1 MTDKKK
7 VITISLRQDQIEF
20 LNEMNAVSKVSK
32 SEIIRQCLD
41 RAAPDLMGAL
51 EAMKKHGFRP
61 ATKTERKRAPKKKT
75 ATKKTASTAAEK
87 KWNDLK

>member
-1 MTDKKK
+1 MTERKK
-7 VITISLRQDQIEF
+7 VITISLRQDQIQFLDEF
-20 LNEMNAVSKVSK
+20 NAVSKVSK

-61 ATKTERKRAPKKKT
+61 ATKTERKQSNKRASKS
-75 ATKKTASTAAEK
+75 AQE
-87 KWNDLK
+87 KWNEML